1 MTRRRKLLLG
11 AGAVGAFVLLVA
23 APSLIVRLD
32 TRSDR
37 ATDPASLPHEQVAI
51 VLGAGIRGDGRPTLF
66 LRDRLNG
73 AIQLYRLG
81 KVDGLLMTGDNHVA
95 TYDEATSMRDYAL
108 AQGVPA
114 SAITLDY
121 AGFDTYDSCYR
132 ARAVFGV
139 RSAIVVTQSYHLP
152 RAVYTCRGVGLDAV
166 GLGVPDWG
174 TYPTGQMAHYQVR
187 EMLASVK
194 AMWDVDL
201 GHPDPRFLGPHVQLN
216 LQPVDGA

>member
-1 MTRRRKLLLG
+1 M
-11 AGAVGAFVLLVA
+11 LLVA

-32 TRSDR
+32 TRRDR
-37 ATDPASLPHEQVAI
+37 STDPASLPHKQVAI

-139 RSAIVVTQSYHLP
+139 QSAILVTQSYHLP
-152 RAVYTCRGVGLDAV
+152 RAVYTCRGVGIDAV

-174 TYPTGQMAHYQVR
+174 TYPAGQMAHYQVR

-201 GHPDPRFLGPHVQLN
+201 GHPSPRYLGPHVQLN
-216 LQPVDGA
+216 LQPAAGAYRLRWAA